1 MSRQLGRISG
11 PLLAN
16 NLLRNGVDLAFETD
30 LLYLKVNPVTRL
42 FPAEDYEDPNYPG
55 TSGNL
60 LGSGI
65 GVRTDAVPDGLDL
78 FVNSY
83 IRTVGLNVDTF
94 TVPNF
99 SITTDN
105 IQQLT
110 GTLYIRPDQTSN
122 PEITAVALGT
132 TQLRFDNN
140 EIYALNTDTDINFN
154 PISGLTNIRDSVEV
168 FGNLH
173 ATGDILFDGNI
184 TLGNNAD
191 DNIVFLADINSDI
204 VPNQP
209 EPDTL
214 LVESGNFL
222 VAENGDFLLTDFLEQ
237 YNLGSASRNWL
248 AVNSED
254 FAASS
259 TYMADSA
266 IGVFYPGNF
275 RITSNEITNMVID
288 DPMYLSPNGTGI
300 TYFNN
305 NNYVQD
311 SRIFNRYDTPITLA
325 NTGPGYMKFAGTLG
339 LRIPVGPTVGP
350 VGAELGMIRYNTD
363 LGFVR
368 VFNGTEWIGASGS
381 LSSLSVEEVSDIMD
395 VWTLILG

>member
-11 PLLAN
+11 PLLSSD
-16 NLLRNGVDLAFETD
+16 LLRNGVDLAFETD
-30 LLYLKVNPVTRL
+30 LLYLKVSPVTRL
-42 FPAEDYEDPNYPG
+42 FSAEDYEDPNYPG
-55 TSGNL
+55 TSGSL

-65 GVRTDAVPDGLDL
+65 GIRTDAVPDGKDL

-110 GTLYIRPDQTSN
+110 GILYLRPDQTSN

-140 EIYALNTDTDINFN
+140 EIYALNADTDINFN
-154 PISGLTNIRDSVEV
+154 PISGLTNIRNSAEV
-168 FGNLH
+168 RGDLYV
-173 ATGDILFDGNI
+173 TGDILFNGDV
-184 TLGNNAD
+184 TLGNSTE

-209 EPDTL
+209 DPKTL
-214 LVESGNFL
+214 LAESSDFL
-222 VAENGDFLLTDFLEQ
+222 VAENGDFLLTDYLEL
-237 YNLGSASRNWL
+237 YNLGSASKQWL

-259 TYMADSA
+259 TYISDSS

-275 RITSNEITNMVID
+275 RITSNEITNMVIN
-288 DPMYLSPNGTGI
+288 DPMYLSPNGTGRVK
-300 TYFNN
+300 FNN
-305 NNYVQD
+305 NKYIDGSDIINQY
-311 SRIFNRYDTPITLA
+311 NTPITLA

-339 LRIPVGPTVGP
+339 VRIPVGPTLGP
-350 VGAELGMIRYNTD
+350 EGAELGMIRYNTD